1 MTAIGALIG
10 LLVSV
15 LLIIKKISPAYSL
28 IAGAI
33 VGGLLGGLPLTETV
47 KVMTDG
53 VKDVTP
59 AIIRILTAGV
69 LSGVLIKTGAA
80 TTISNAIIN
89 TLGEKRVF
97 AALALATMLLCAV
110 GVFIDVA
117 VITVAPIA
125 LSIGKRLGLS
135 LLIAMIGGG
144 KCGNIVSPNPNTIIA
159 AENFKADLSSVM
171 FYNILPAIIGL
182 VFTVFVIIR
191 LIPRKLTIV
200 APGQEE
206 ITDDKQLPSLTSSL
220 IAPFVTIILLALRPL
235 AGITIDPLIALPIGG
250 IPLHE
255 TMEKYSA

>member
-135 LLIAMIGGG
+135 PSVLLIAMIGGG
-144 KCGNIVSPNPNTIIA
+144 KCNNCIRIRGNYITAFSSTI
-159 AENFKADLSSVM
+159 
-171 FYNILPAIIGL
+171 
-182 VFTVFVIIR
+182 R
-191 LIPRKLTIV
+191 
-200 APGQEE
+200 
-206 ITDDKQLPSLTSSL
+206 
-220 IAPFVTIILLALRPL
+220 
-235 AGITIDPLIALPIGG
+235 TIDS
-250 IPLHE
+250 HDWWRK
-255 TMEKYSA
+255 MR